1 MRVHGTPYR
10 TVWLDDGAVRLID
23 QNRLPFEFALVSC
36 ADHRETAAAIREM
49 TVRGAPAIGA
59 AAGFALAQALR
70 EAPAGDPWPYARQAR
85 AVIEATRPT
94 ARDLF
99 HAVERVWAAAE
110 AAPHPGAVAEAALRA
125 ARAFADESAESCRR
139 IGEHGAPLVADGAR
153 VLTHCNAG
161 WLATVDYGTALAPV
175 YLAAQAGKR
184 VHVWVDET
192 RPRAQGAR
200 LTAWELAGEGVP
212 HAVIADNAAA
222 WLMSRGEVDLVIVGA
237 DRVAANGDVVN
248 KVGTLAKA
256 VCAREFGI
264 PFYVAVPP
272 STFDAAVPD
281 GAAVTIEER
290 SEDEVHYQTGP
301 DEEGTLRRVR
311 VTAPGCAARNPAF
324 DVTPAR
330 LVAGYVTERGVFRGG
345 ELPAE
350 VFPAPAALAGSS
362 TPGPQR

>member
-1 MRVHGTPYR
+1 MRVNGTPYR
-10 TVWLDDGAVRLID
+10 TVWMTGGTVHLID
-23 QNRLPFEFALVSC
+23 QNRLPFDFRVIQC
-36 ADHRETAAAIREM
+36 ADHRATAEAIRDM

-59 AAGFALAQALR
+59 SAGYALAQAFA
-70 EAPAGDPWPYARQAR
+70 EAPAGDPWPYARAAR
-85 AVIEATRPT
+85 AFIEATRPT

-99 HAVERVWAAAE
+99 HGTEHVWSATEAAAHPAAAVQAALDAAE
-110 AAPHPGAVAEAALRA
+110 AL
-125 ARAFADESAESCRR
+125 ADESVESCRR
-139 IGEHGAPLVADGAR
+139 IGQYGAERIADGAR

-175 YLAAQAGKR
+175 YAAVADGKQ

-200 LTAWELAGEGVP
+200 LTAWELAGEGIP
-212 HAVIADNAAA
+212 HSVIADNAAA
-222 WLMSRGEVDLVIVGA
+222 FLMSRGEVDLVIVGA

-256 VCAREFGI
+256 VCAREFGV

-281 GAAVTIEER
+281 GGSIIIEER

-301 DEEGTLRRVR
+301 DEEGTMRRIR
-311 VTAPGCAARNPAF
+311 VTSPGCSARNPAF

-330 LVAGYVTERGVFRGG
+330 LVTAYVTECGVFASGA
-345 ELPAE
+345 LPAE
-350 VFPAPAALAGSS
+350 CFPVSDPRPAAV
-362 TPGPQR
+362 